1 MGGQTII
8 FCGCLCFSTSG
19 DLLEAINVFTFPFLA
34 VPLCVQHV
42 VLLQEDGRYE
52 GPTLAHAVE
61 LFGGRRWSTRNPSPG
76 TSAKSAEKPSV
87 QRNNTLGIST
97 TKKKK
102 KILMRVECYLFI
114 KHQTKS
120 SGTTVW
126 STLTYTTLG
135 HLVKMR

>member
-1 MGGQTII
+1 MARPLVRPN
-8 FCGCLCFSTSG
+8 CLCSSTSG
-19 DLLEAINVFTFPFLA
+19 DLLEAIHLWTSALIA
-34 VPLCVQHV
+34 VSSCVQNV
-42 VLLQEDGRYE
+42 ALLQEDGRYE

-102 KILMRVECYLFI
+102 KILIRVECYLWRLRPNHPALSYGRQ
-114 KHQTKS
+114 HQK
-120 SGTTVW
+120 
-126 STLTYTTLG
+126 LP
-135 HLVKMR
+135 

>member
-1 MGGQTII
+1 MARSLV
-8 FCGCLCFSTSG
+8 FCNCLCSSTSG
-19 DLLEAINVFTFPFLA
+19 NLLEAIHVVTSPLSA
-34 VPLCVQHV
+34 VALCVQNV
-42 VLLQEDGRYE
+42 IVLQEDGRYE

-102 KILMRVECYLFI
+102 KILIRVECYLLHI
-114 KHQTKS
+114 RPSHPGLSYGPHQQKLL
-120 SGTTVW
+120 
-126 STLTYTTLG
+126 STFGLG
-135 HLVKMR
+135 AR